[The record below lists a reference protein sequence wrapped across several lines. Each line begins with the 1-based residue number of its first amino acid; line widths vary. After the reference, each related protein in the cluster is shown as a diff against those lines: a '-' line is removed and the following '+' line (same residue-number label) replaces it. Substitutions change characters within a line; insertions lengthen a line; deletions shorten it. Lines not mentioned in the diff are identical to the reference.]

1 MSGKK
6 TDQAG
11 KASTGKSPATLVT
24 QAGRDPSAHF
34 GFVNPPIYRGST
46 VLFPSVEAIE
56 TLDQPYTYGTKGTP
70 TTRAL
75 ERAWSEIAGAADT
88 VLVPSGLAA
97 IDLALLTATHSGAH
111 ILVVDSAYQPTRAFC
126 DTILKRFGVT
136 TDYYDPQIGGDIAQL
151 IRPET
156 TAVLLESP
164 GSQSMEVQDVPAIA
178 AAAHEKNVC
187 VILDN
192 TWATPLFFSPHAHG
206 VDLAIDAGT
215 KYLSGH
221 ADLLIGLISANAHW
235 AKKLR
240 ATFNAFAIG
249 AGPDDAALALRG
261 LRTLHLRLRAQE
273 QAGLEIARW
282 LAARPE
288 VSRVLHPALPDHP
301 SHALWKRDF
310 TGASGV
316 FSIVLK
322 PASKAAV
329 SAFVDNLELFG
340 IGFSWGGY
348 ESLILPFDCAPYRTA
363 TAWAPEGPALR
374 LSIGLEDVADLKAD
388 LAAGLAR
395 LRG

>member
-6 TDQAG
+6 TDREEKGA
-11 KASTGKSPATLVT
+11 ARTSPATLVT

-301 SHALWKRDF
+301 GHALWKRDF

-322 PASKAAV
+322 PVSKAAV
-329 SAFVDNLELFG
+329 SAFVDNLDLFG

-374 LSIGLEDVADLKAD
+374 LSIGLEDVVDLKAD

-395 LRG
+395 LRD

>member
-75 ERAWSEIAGAADT
+75 EHAWSEIAGAADT

-301 SHALWKRDF
+301 GHALWKRDF

>member
-11 KASTGKSPATLVT
+11 KASTRKSPATLVT

-136 TDYYDPQIGGDIAQL
+136 TDYYDPQIGGDIAKL

-301 SHALWKRDF
+301 GHALWKRDF

-329 SAFVDNLELFG
+329 SAFVDNLDLFG

>member
-11 KASTGKSPATLVT
+11 KASTRKSPATLVT

-301 SHALWKRDF
+301 GHALWKRDF
-310 TGASGV
+310 SGASGV

-322 PASKAAV
+322 PVSKAAV
-329 SAFVDNLELFG
+329 SDFVDNLDLFG